1 MTEQEVRKGLYGVV
15 ADYTAISKV
24 NPETN
29 SLLYRGYPVQELA
42 DNVSFEEV
50 ALLLW
55 NGELPTGEELEEF
68 YAKARARRGLDEEL
82 IGVIEAMPK
91 DCHPMDVLRTAV
103 SFLGTRDPHK
113 FTQDTDHIRDIALT
127 LLTKL
132 PTIVALDIR
141 RRRGEGYIEPDPAKG
156 YAENFLW
163 MVFGDGEGSP
173 ATIPSDIEAFE
184 KSMIL
189 YAEHSFNASTFAARV
204 ITSTN
209 SDTWSSVT
217 GAIGALKGPLHGGAN
232 EFVMHN
238 FVEIDDP
245 AKAEEWT
252 LDKLKNKELVM
263 GFGHRVY
270 KKGDS
275 RVPTMEACFKKLAAE
290 HEAKDP
296 NKGAAKWVEIYD
308 IMAKTMYDNTS
319 IHIMPNLDFPAG
331 PAYYILGFDI
341 EFFTPLFVMA
351 RITGWTAHIIEQYS
365 NPTIIRPLAAYN
377 GPDERHVR

>member
-55 NGELPTGEELEEF
+55 NCELPTGEELEEF

-209 SDTWSSVT
+209 SDTWSAVT

>member
-1 MTEQEVRKGLYGVV
+1 MSEQEVRKGLYGVV
-15 ADYTAISKV
+15 ADYTAVSKV

-29 SLLYRGYPVQELA
+29 SLLYRGYPVHELA
-42 DNVSFEEV
+42 ENVSFEEV

-55 NGELPTGEELEEF
+55 NGELPTQAELEEF
-68 YAKARARRGLDEEL
+68 YVKARARRGLDQGL
-82 IGVIEAMPK
+82 IDVIEAMPK

-103 SFLGTRDPHK
+103 SFLGARDEYK
-113 FTQDTDHIRDIALT
+113 FTPNAEHIQDIALT

-141 RRRGEGYIEPDPAKG
+141 RRRGEGYIEPDPKRG

-209 SDTWSSVT
+209 SDTWSAVT

-238 FVEIDDP
+238 FVEVGDP
-245 AKAEEWT
+245 AKTEEWT
-252 LDKLKNKELVM
+252 LNKLKNKELVM

-275 RVPTMEACFKKLAAE
+275 RVPTMEACFKKLASE
-290 HEAKDP
+290 HADRD
-296 NKGAAKWVEIYD
+296 AAKWVEMYD

-351 RITGWTAHIIEQYS
+351 RITGWTAHIMEQYN

-377 GPDERHVR
+377 GPDERHVPAKDA

>member
-209 SDTWSSVT
+209 SDTWSAVT

-238 FVEIDDP
+238 FVS
-245 AKAEEWT
+245 T
-252 LDKLKNKELVM
+252 L
-263 GFGHRVY
+263 R
-270 KKGDS
+270 
-275 RVPTMEACFKKLAAE
+275 
-290 HEAKDP
+290 
-296 NKGAAKWVEIYD
+296 
-308 IMAKTMYDNTS
+308 
-319 IHIMPNLDFPAG
+319 
-331 PAYYILGFDI
+331 
-341 EFFTPLFVMA
+341 
-351 RITGWTAHIIEQYS
+351 
-365 NPTIIRPLAAYN
+365 
-377 GPDERHVR
+377 

>member
-209 SDTWSSVT
+209 SDTWSAVT

-319 IHIMPNLDFPAG
+319 IHIMPNLDFPVS

>member
-141 RRRGEGYIEPDPAKG
+141 RRRG
-156 YAENFLW
+156 
-163 MVFGDGEGSP
+163 
-173 ATIPSDIEAFE
+173 
-184 KSMIL
+184 
-189 YAEHSFNASTFAARV
+189 
-204 ITSTN
+204 
-209 SDTWSSVT
+209 
-217 GAIGALKGPLHGGAN
+217 
-232 EFVMHN
+232 
-238 FVEIDDP
+238 
-245 AKAEEWT
+245 
-252 LDKLKNKELVM
+252 
-263 GFGHRVY
+263 
-270 KKGDS
+270 
-275 RVPTMEACFKKLAAE
+275 
-290 HEAKDP
+290 
-296 NKGAAKWVEIYD
+296 
-308 IMAKTMYDNTS
+308 
-319 IHIMPNLDFPAG
+319 AG
-331 PAYYILGFDI
+331 
-341 EFFTPLFVMA
+341 
-351 RITGWTAHIIEQYS
+351 
-365 NPTIIRPLAAYN
+365 
-377 GPDERHVR
+377 